1 MDLNKLKLKDF
12 QEKNTSLNVDLEIE
26 SIIKSIS
33 EIESEINKIELEIA
47 KAENTYTKTNPVFL
61 GYINQRNALVN
72 QKDIIESKIRELPL
86 AQQEYIDLYRDV
98 EISQDLY
105 SELVN
110 RKLGFS
116 IMEASTIGNI
126 RVVDEAYQDFRV
138 SPKPFMLI
146 FSVFF
151 TFFASIFV
159 ALVRGLYFLPIS
171 NPAVKY
177 KIATLMRQ
185 LLGLPYVEL
194 MDESNERL
202 LQSLESLIL
211 AIKSIEKIDKDN
223 ASIILITS
231 PTAANGKSFISRS
244 IATKLSELGH
254 KTLLVDND
262 LKGDLQHKFYE
273 IKSISE
279 KEFLSINEENLDN
292 YNISENLY
300 LIPKISRLSSSFK
313 FLYSLGYKNKI
324 EEFKEKFDYIIFDTA
339 PILSV
344 SDTSV

>member
-1 MDLNKLKLKDF
+1 
-12 QEKNTSLNVDLEIE
+12 
-26 SIIKSIS
+26 
-33 EIESEINKIELEIA
+33 
-47 KAENTYTKTNPVFL
+47 
-61 GYINQRNALVN
+61 
-72 QKDIIESKIRELPL
+72 
-86 AQQEYIDLYRDV
+86 
-98 EISQDLY
+98 
-105 SELVN
+105 
-110 RKLGFS
+110 
-116 IMEASTIGNI
+116 
-126 RVVDEAYQDFRV
+126 
-138 SPKPFMLI
+138 
-146 FSVFF
+146 
-151 TFFASIFV
+151 
-159 ALVRGLYFLPIS
+159 
-171 NPAVKY
+171 
-177 KIATLMRQ
+177 
-185 LLGLPYVEL
+185 

-262 LKGDLQHKFYE
+262 LKRGSQHKFYE

-344 SDTSV
+344 SDTSILMSYSDANMIVARHGLTKINELKQAIQTSGQTGLSFDGIIYNSYEKPASYYGYYGLYGNYAYQYYANKYLYESYDYKNNED

>member
-1 MDLNKLKLKDF
+1 MERKWDNYFSLVTNDIEEGRKIINLANDIFIKQNIETEKEQARKAIAFIDQRIDSLQNIMDLNKLKLKDF

-126 RVVDEAYQDFRV
+126 RVVDEAYQDFR
-138 SPKPFMLI
+138 
-146 FSVFF
+146 
-151 TFFASIFV
+151 
-159 ALVRGLYFLPIS
+159 FLQ
-171 NPAVKY
+171 NH
-177 KIATLMRQ
+177 LC
-185 LLGLPYVEL
+185 
-194 MDESNERL
+194 
-202 LQSLESLIL
+202 
-211 AIKSIEKIDKDN
+211 
-223 ASIILITS
+223 
-231 PTAANGKSFISRS
+231 
-244 IATKLSELGH
+244 
-254 KTLLVDND
+254 
-262 LKGDLQHKFYE
+262 
-273 IKSISE
+273 
-279 KEFLSINEENLDN
+279 
-292 YNISENLY
+292 
-300 LIPKISRLSSSFK
+300 
-313 FLYSLGYKNKI
+313 
-324 EEFKEKFDYIIFDTA
+324 
-339 PILSV
+339 
-344 SDTSV
+344 